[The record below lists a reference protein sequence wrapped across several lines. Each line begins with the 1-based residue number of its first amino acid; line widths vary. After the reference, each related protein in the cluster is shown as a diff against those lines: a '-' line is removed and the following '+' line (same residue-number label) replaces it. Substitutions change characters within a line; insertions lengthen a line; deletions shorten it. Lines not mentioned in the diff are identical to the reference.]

1 MTDHAPPEQ
10 HAAIARVKSGR
21 HFSVVWLVPLVA
33 LLIGGWLAFKAIS
46 EKGPIVTITFVSAE
60 GLEAGKTKIKFK
72 NVVIGQVE
80 KIRLSDDLKH
90 VLVTAELSKDTEK
103 YLNDKTR
110 FWVVRA
116 RVSGGTVTGLSTVL
130 SGVYIGVDP
139 SLEGIPAREFTGLDV
154 PPVVTTG
161 QPGRHFWLRADRLG
175 SLDVGAPV
183 YYRQIP
189 VGQIVSYDFSPAGDA
204 VDIQVFV
211 EAPHHTRVTESTRF
225 WNASGVNVSL
235 DSQGL
240 RVETES
246 LITIIGGGVAFD
258 IPNGLPPG
266 KEADD
271 HARFRLYP
279 GEASIQEKTYTVRH
293 YWMLLFDHSVRG
305 LNVGAL
311 VELHG
316 IKIGEVVSLDLEY
329 NPDAMDFRVP
339 VVIAIEPE
347 RIRGIGDVPA
357 TAAAE
362 SSEEILKWLV
372 ERHGLRA
379 QLKSGNLLTG
389 QLLVDVDFHRTASRG
404 RLTYRDGYPVIPTV
418 PAPFEQLQES
428 LARITRQLEKVPFE
442 QIGIDLQ
449 QALQEATATFQKAGE
464 SANKLNVETLPQ
476 LQATLN
482 ELQKTLL
489 ELQGTVGKDS
499 PLNYNAKKALEE
511 LSLTLRSLRELT
523 ETLERKPE
531 SLLFGKG
538 EEAHE

>member
-21 HFSVVWLVPLVA
+21 HFSVVWLVPLAA

-46 EKGPIVTITFVSAE
+46 EKGPTVTITFVSAE
-60 GLEAGKTKIKFK
+60 GLEAGKTKIRFK
-72 NVVIGQVE
+72 DVVIGQVE

-116 RVSGGTVTGLSTVL
+116 RVSGGTVTGLGTVL

-139 SLEGIPAREFTGLDV
+139 SLDGIPAREFTGLDV

-211 EAPHHTRVTESTRF
+211 ESPHHTRVTESTRF
-225 WNASGVNVSL
+225 WNASGVHVSL
-235 DSQGL
+235 DTQGL
-240 RVETES
+240 QVKTES
-246 LITIIGGGVAFD
+246 LISIIGGGIAFD

-271 HARFRLYP
+271 HAMFRLYP
-279 GEASIQEKTYTVRH
+279 DQTSIQEKTYTVRH

-305 LNVGAL
+305 LSVGAP

-329 NPDAMDFRVP
+329 NPHAMDFRVP
-339 VVIAIEPE
+339 IVIAIEPE
-347 RIRGIGDVPA
+347 RIRGIGDVSA
-357 TAAAE
+357 KAAAE

-389 QLLVDVDFHRTASRG
+389 QLLVDVDFHPTASRG
-404 RLTYRDGYPVIPTV
+404 RLTYRDGYPVIPTI
-418 PAPFEQLQES
+418 PGSFEQLQES
-428 LARITRQLEKVPFE
+428 LTRITRKLEKVPFE

-449 QALQEATATFQKAGE
+449 QALKEATVTFQKAGE
-464 SANKLNVETLPQ
+464 SANKLNTETLPQ

-499 PLNYNAKKALEE
+499 PLNYNAKKTLEE

-538 EEAHE
+538 KEAHE